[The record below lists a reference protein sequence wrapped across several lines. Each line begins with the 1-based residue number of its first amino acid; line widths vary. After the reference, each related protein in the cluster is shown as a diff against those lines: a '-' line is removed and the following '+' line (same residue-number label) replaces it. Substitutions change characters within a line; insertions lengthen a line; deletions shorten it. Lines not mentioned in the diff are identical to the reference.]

1 MCIMEQ
7 LAHFVTKSFEYNNN
21 RVMDVINMSTKS
33 ICDSFMKTCTSDIMS
48 DAEDDVDEDSMDI
61 DITDLSSSGDGLSEP
76 PAVVISTPLKV
87 SPKKFVPDSDD
98 RNNHLDNSRNSPL
111 SLVKR
116 SSYGQRSN
124 VTKNWLISDSPKRKQ
139 EGNKYMNR
147 EMKIFHFFT
156 FYIYGIWL
164 KYSAI
169 FHSC

>member
-1 MCIMEQ
+1 MEQ

-33 ICDSFMKTCTSDIMS
+33 ICDSFIKTCASDIMS
-48 DAEDDVDEDSMDI
+48 DAEEDVDEDSMDI

-76 PAVVISTPLKV
+76 PAVVISTQLKV

-98 RNNHLDNSRNSPL
+98 RNSHLDISRNSPL

-116 SSYGQRSN
+116 SCYGQRSN

-139 EGNKYMNR
+139 EGNTRIWNYNLSCPFL
-147 EMKIFHFFT
+147 IVFFYL
-156 FYIYGIWL
+156 FYTHEQEIY
-164 KYSAI
+164 KRV
-169 FHSC
+169 FR